1 MSQFYC
7 RYAVHCNSHFYSCIY
22 CISSHH
28 SCPPSTP
35 TPHSDLSTHTALL
48 DVIIGAF
55 SSPTEEIRAAASYAL
70 GSVSAGNLQLYL
82 PVILQEIEAKP
93 RRQYLLLHSLKE
105 VREGGG
111 GGEQKEAVGYDY
123 RKISEK
129 WNG

>member
-1 MSQFYC
+1 MSL
-7 RYAVHCNSHFYSCIY
+7 
-22 CISSHH
+22 
-28 SCPPSTP
+28 PSTP
-35 TPHSDLSTHTALL
+35 SCPILSTSSHSDLSTHTVLL

-105 VREGGG
+105 VREGGERRGRREEGKGKG
-111 GGEQKEAVGYDY
+111 GRGKVVEDEA
-123 RKISEK
+123 R
-129 WNG
+129 